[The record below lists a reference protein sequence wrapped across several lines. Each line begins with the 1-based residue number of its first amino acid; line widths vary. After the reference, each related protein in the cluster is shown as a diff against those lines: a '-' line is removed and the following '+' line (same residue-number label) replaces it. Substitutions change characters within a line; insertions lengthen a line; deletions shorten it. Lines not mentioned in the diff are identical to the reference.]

1 MKNINLESKISNF
14 ETQND
19 SRFINCKVIACHDG
33 INKNNSSFDSEV
45 QKRCAENSIRGIPLL
60 GHLFLNKETGKYEL
74 GGHDIDFDLIDT
86 EEGLDVEIK
95 HLERPFGFIRQDA
108 PVEQEVIDGRRYVVS
123 YGVIWKDYADQLLN
137 IIDENDGNID
147 VSMEIS
153 VDDFHF
159 DDSGIMVISNFTFNG
174 ITLLGV
180 EPAMEG
186 AKIRTY
192 SMSDIKSELQEMM
205 RQYSLEKGGEKMEE
219 EKVVVE
225 VEEQT
230 QFENEQTEEV
240 VEKEIE
246 TQDNEKFEEVI
257 ESETVEETVEETN
270 EFELLKSE
278 YETLKESY
286 STLEIELKELQEKYS
301 DYDNLK
307 EFKENYDRV
316 AYENEVEQ
324 VSKMFELEEEEVKEL
339 KDKALAKEIDVE
351 QLKEKLGFKFAMKQ
365 IANKKEDKKEF
376 SSEIQIINDT
386 INKENEPYDGEFK
399 ELLLRAKNRK

>member
-33 INKNNSSFDSEV
+33 INKNNSSFDDEV
-45 QKRCAENSIRGIPLL
+45 QMRCAEKSIRGIPLL

-108 PVEQEVIDGRRYVVS
+108 PVEQEIIDGRRYVVS

-205 RQYSLEKGGEKMEE
+205 RQYSLEKGGGKMEE
-219 EKVVVE
+219 EKIVE

-230 QFENEQTEEV
+230 QFENEQVEEI
-240 VEKEIE
+240 VEKEVEIQE
-246 TQDNEKFEEVI
+246 GEKFEEVVETEII
-257 ESETVEETVEETN
+257 EENVEETN

-278 YETLKESY
+278 FETLKESY
-286 STLEIELKELQEKYS
+286 STLEVELKELQEKYL
-301 DYDNLK
+301 DYETLK
-307 EFKENYDRV
+307 KFKENYDRV
-316 AYENEVEQ
+316 AYENEVEE
-324 VSKMFELEEEEVKEL
+324 VSKMFELDEEEIKEL
-339 KDKALAKEIDVE
+339 KEKALSKEINVE
-351 QLKEKLGFKFAMKQ
+351 QFKEKLGFKFAMKQ
-365 IANKKEDKKEF
+365 LSNKKETKKEF
-376 SSEIQIINDT
+376 SSEIQIIDD
-386 INKENEPYDGEFK
+386 KENVQGDPYFES
-399 ELLLRAKNRK
+399 LLAKARNRK

>member
-33 INKNNSSFDSEV
+33 INKNNSSFDDEV
-45 QKRCAENSIRGIPLL
+45 QMRCAEKSIRGIPLL

-86 EEGLDVEIK
+86 EDGLDVEIK

-108 PVEQEVIDGRRYVVS
+108 PVEQEIIDGRRYVVS

-159 DDSGIMVISNFTFNG
+159 DDSGVMVISNFTFNG

-219 EKVVVE
+219 KVAVE

-230 QFENEQTEEV
+230 QFENEQVEETI
-240 VEKEIE
+240 EKEVE
-246 TQDNEKFEEVI
+246 TQDGEKFEEVV
-257 ESETVEETVEETN
+257 ESETVEEKAEEIN

-278 YETLKESY
+278 HETLKESY
-286 STLEIELKELQEKYS
+286 SILEVELKELQEKYS
-301 DYDNLK
+301 DYETLK

-316 AYENEVEQ
+316 AYEKEVEE
-324 VSKMFELEEEEVKEL
+324 VSKMFELDEEEIKEL
-339 KDKALAKEIDVE
+339 KEKALSKEINVE
-351 QLKEKLGFKFAMKQ
+351 QFKEKLGFKFAMKQ
-365 IANKKEDKKEF
+365 LANKKETKKEF
-376 SSEIQIINDT
+376 SSEIQIIDD
-386 INKENEPYDGEFK
+386 KENVQGDPYFES
-399 ELLLRAKNRK
+399 LLAKARNRK

>member
-33 INKNNSSFDSEV
+33 INKNNSSFESEV
-45 QKRCAENSIRGIPLL
+45 QKRCAEKSIRGIPLL

-108 PVEQEVIDGRRYVVS
+108 PVEQEVIDGKRYIVS

-159 DDSGIMVISNFTFNG
+159 DDSGVMVISNFTFNG

-219 EKVVVE
+219 KVAVE

-230 QFENEQTEEV
+230 QFENEQVEETI
-240 VEKEIE
+240 EKEVE
-246 TQDNEKFEEVI
+246 TQDGEKFEEVV
-257 ESETVEETVEETN
+257 ESETVEEKVEEIN

-286 STLEIELKELQEKYS
+286 SILEVELKELQEKYS
-301 DYDNLK
+301 DYETLK

-316 AYENEVEQ
+316 AYEKEVEE
-324 VSKMFELEEEEVKEL
+324 VSKMFELDEEEIKEL
-339 KDKALAKEIDVE
+339 KEKALSKEINVE
-351 QLKEKLGFKFAMKQ
+351 QFKEKLGFKFAMKQ
-365 IANKKEDKKEF
+365 LANKKETKKEF
-376 SSEIQIINDT
+376 SSEIQIIDD
-386 INKENEPYDGEFK
+386 KENVQGDPYFES
-399 ELLLRAKNRK
+399 LLAKARNRK

>member
-33 INKNNSSFDSEV
+33 INKNNSSFDSDV
-45 QKRCAENSIRGIPLL
+45 QLKCAEKSIRGIPLL

-108 PVEQEVIDGRRYVVS
+108 PVEQEIIDGRRYIVS

-225 VEEQT
+225 VEKET
-230 QFENEQTEEV
+230 QFENEPNEEV
-240 VEKEIE
+240 E
-246 TQDNEKFEEVI
+246 TQDGEELEDVVNV
-257 ESETVEETVEETN
+257 EDVEESN

-278 YETLKESY
+278 HETLKESY
-286 STLEIELKELQEKYS
+286 SNLENELKELKEKYS
-301 DYDNLK
+301 DYDTLK
-307 EFKENYDRV
+307 EFKEQSDKV
-316 AYENEVEQ
+316 AYENEVEN
-324 VSKMFELEEEEVKEL
+324 VSKMFELDDDEVKEL
-339 KDKALAKEIDVE
+339 KDKALTKEITIE
-351 QLKEKLGFKFAMKQ
+351 QFKEKLGFKFAMKQ
-365 IANKKEDKKEF
+365 LSNKKETKKEF
-376 SSEIQIINDT
+376 SSEIQIIDET
-386 INKENEPYDGEFK
+386 IEKENQPYNGEFA
-399 ELLLRAKNRK
+399 ELLLKAKNRK

>member
-33 INKNNSSFDSEV
+33 INKNNSSFDSDV
-45 QKRCAENSIRGIPLL
+45 QFKCAEKSIRGIPLL

-108 PVEQEVIDGRRYVVS
+108 PVEQEVIDGKRYIVS

-137 IIDENDGNID
+137 IIDENNGSID

-205 RQYSLEKGGEKMEE
+205 KQYSLEKGGEKMEE
-219 EKVVVE
+219 EKVVE
-225 VEEQT
+225 VD
-230 QFENEQTEEV
+230 EQTEEV
-240 VEKEIE
+240 IEKEIE
-246 TQDNEKFEEVI
+246 TQDGEEFEDVV
-257 ESETVEETVEETN
+257 ESESIEEKVEETN

-278 YETLKESY
+278 HDALKESY
-286 STLEIELKELQEKYS
+286 SNLETELKELKEKYS
-301 DYDNLK
+301 DYDTLK

-316 AYENEVEQ
+316 AYENEVEE
-324 VSKMFELEEEEVKEL
+324 VSKMFELDEEEVKEL
-339 KDKALAKEIDVE
+339 KGMALSKEINVE
-351 QLKEKLGFKFAMKQ
+351 QFKEKLGFKFAMKQ
-365 IANKKEDKKEF
+365 LANKKETKKEF
-376 SSEIQIINDT
+376 SSEIQIIDD
-386 INKENEPYDGEFK
+386 KENVQGDPYFES
-399 ELLLRAKNRK
+399 LLAKARNRK

>member
-33 INKNNSSFDSEV
+33 INKNNSSFDDEV
-45 QKRCAENSIRGIPLL
+45 QMRCAEKSIRGIPLL
-60 GHLFLNKETGKYEL
+60 GHLFLNEETGKYEL

-86 EEGLDVEIK
+86 EDGLDVEIK

-108 PVEQEVIDGRRYVVS
+108 PVEQEIIDGRRYVVS

-159 DDSGIMVISNFTFNG
+159 DDSGVMVISNFTFNG

-219 EKVVVE
+219 KVAVE

-230 QFENEQTEEV
+230 QFENEQVEETI
-240 VEKEIE
+240 EKEVE
-246 TQDNEKFEEVI
+246 TQDGEKFEEVV
-257 ESETVEETVEETN
+257 ESETVEEKAEEIN

-278 YETLKESY
+278 HETLKESY
-286 STLEIELKELQEKYS
+286 SILEVELKELQEKYS
-301 DYDNLK
+301 DYETLK

-316 AYENEVEQ
+316 AYEKEVEE
-324 VSKMFELEEEEVKEL
+324 VSKMFELDEEEIKEL
-339 KDKALAKEIDVE
+339 KEKALSKEINVE
-351 QLKEKLGFKFAMKQ
+351 QFKEKLGFKFAMKQ
-365 IANKKEDKKEF
+365 LANKKETKKEF
-376 SSEIQIINDT
+376 SSEIQIIDD
-386 INKENEPYDGEFK
+386 KENVQGDPYFES
-399 ELLLRAKNRK
+399 LLAKARNRK